1 MSDQSFL
8 IFSIQD
14 SLFAID
20 AHVVQ
25 EILWL
30 PELTPIEEAP
40 PYIIGV
46 FNLRGKI
53 VPVMDM
59 NTRFGHPHLR
69 YHPADRVIVTETEG
83 RRTGIIVNE
92 VHDVISIPATDI
104 EASPLYPKSKT
115 ANPKSENQPSP
126 PHFVAGEARFG
137 EQIITLLDI
146 ANLTRCA
153 EFIPESASIQ
163 KPEYPHFCPE
173 ATPEERAV
181 FHERAKKLIPPAE
194 TFDLAGLVA
203 LAVVRFGD
211 EYYGVDVHVIREFT
225 DIRNVAPVP
234 CCPEHIIGNM
244 NLRGDILT
252 LVDMRRILNIPVPG
266 NVTAKKVIA
275 VQAGD
280 LVVGIP
286 VDEVL
291 DIVYLSAG
299 NVTEVPT
306 VVKQGGKEYLKGT
319 VQYNNKMLSILD
331 LPKIL
336 KKDEMVVNE
345 DI

>member
-8 IFSIQD
+8 IFSIQG

-30 PELTPIEEAP
+30 PELTPIEESP
-40 PYIIGV
+40 PHIAGV

-53 VPVMDM
+53 VPVMDIHI
-59 NTRFGHPHLR
+59 RFGHIHLR
-69 YHPADRVIVTETEG
+69 YYPADRVIVTEIEG

-92 VHDVISIPATDI
+92 VHDVINIPSTDI
-104 EASPLYPKSKT
+104 EASPLYPKSKIQ
-115 ANPKSENQPSP
+115 NLN
-126 PHFVAGEARFG
+126 FVAGEAKLG

-146 ANLTRCA
+146 ANLIGCTELA
-153 EFIPESASIQ
+153 PEKAAIQ
-163 KPEYPHFCPE
+163 KTEYPHFCPE
-173 ATPEERAV
+173 ATRDERVV
-181 FHERAKKLIPPAE
+181 FRERAKNLIQPAE

-211 EYYGVDVHVIREFT
+211 EYYGVDVHAIREFT
-225 DIRNVAPVP
+225 DIRNVAPMP

-252 LVDMRRILNIPVPG
+252 LVDMRKVLHLPVPG
-266 NVTAKKVIA
+266 NGTAKKVIA
-275 VQAGD
+275 VQAGN

-291 DIVYLSAG
+291 DIIYLRPGS
-299 NVTEVPT
+299 VTEVPT
-306 VVKQGGKEYLKGT
+306 AVKQVGKEYLKGT
-319 VQYNNKMLSILD
+319 VQYDNKMLSVLD
-331 LPKIL
+331 VPKIL
-336 KKDEMVVNE
+336 TKDEMVVDE
-345 DI
+345 EV

>member
-8 IFSIQD
+8 IFSIQG
-14 SLFAID
+14 SLFAVD

-30 PELTPIEEAP
+30 PELTPIEESP
-40 PYIIGV
+40 PYIAGV

-53 VPVMDM
+53 VPVMDI
-59 NTRFGHPHLR
+59 TIRFGHIHLR
-69 YHPADRVIVTETEG
+69 YHLADRVIVTEIEG

-92 VHDVISIPATDI
+92 VHDVISIPSTDI
-104 EASPLYPKSKT
+104 ETSPLYPKSKIR
-115 ANPKSENQPSP
+115 NPN
-126 PHFVAGEARFG
+126 FVAGEAKVG

-146 ANLTRCA
+146 ANLIGGTELISEKTA
-153 EFIPESASIQ
+153 IQ

-173 ATPEERAV
+173 ATQEERVV
-181 FHERAKKLIPPAE
+181 FHERAKNLIQPPE

-225 DIRNVAPVP
+225 DIRNVTPVP

-252 LVDMRRILNIPVPG
+252 LVDIGRVLHVPAAG
-266 NVTAKKVIA
+266 NATAKKVIA
-275 VQAGD
+275 VQTGN

-291 DIVYLSAG
+291 ELIYLRPG

-306 VVKQGGKEYLKGT
+306 AVKQVSKEYLKGT

-336 KKDEMVVNE
+336 TKDEIMVNE
-345 DI
+345 EV